1 VKEERLTPE
10 PPGSP
15 EGRGPGR
22 FEVQLGSW
30 EELGAQARRIRF
42 EVFVV
47 EQGVPLDLEIDSADP
62 GGVHALASRPGGPA
76 LGTGRL
82 LFDGHIG
89 RMAVARE
96 ARGLGVGA
104 AVLRALM
111 QAARERGHREVELHA
126 QVHAQAFY
134 ERFGFAVI
142 GPEFDDCGIPHV
154 TMRAEL

>member
-1 VKEERLTPE
+1 VNEEPLIPR
-10 PPGSP
+10 PPASF
-15 EGRGPGR
+15 EGRGEGR

-62 GGVHALASRPGGPA
+62 GSVHALATRAGGPA

-82 LFDGHIG
+82 LSDGHIG

-104 AVLRALM
+104 ALLRALM
-111 QAARERGHREVELHA
+111 DAARVRGHREVELDA
-126 QVHAQAFY
+126 QVHARPFY